1 MPLQIMS
8 LTDAAAERVREI
20 MEDSATPVIGVRV
33 GIKDAGCAGQ
43 SYTLDYVSE
52 PVKGDDHVVDKGVDV
67 YVEPKATLFLLGT
80 VMDFEEDMLK
90 SGFTFKNPNQTGE
103 CGCGESVTLKPADL
117 KALAEAR
124 RPLGASP
131 WRGSLSSFAASMSAA
146 RTPSR
151 CRR

>member
-20 MEDSATPVIGVRV
+20 MAGSDKPVVGVRV

-43 SYTLDYVSE
+43 SYTLDYVGA
-52 PVKGDDHVVDKGVDV
+52 PMPGDDHVIDKGVDV

-80 VMDFEEDMLK
+80 VMDFEEDTLK

-103 CGCGESVTLKPADL
+103 CGCGESVQLQPADL

-124 RPLGASP
+124 Q
-131 WRGSLSSFAASMSAA
+131 SA
-146 RTPSR
+146 
-151 CRR
+151 

>member
-1 MPLQIMS
+1 MPLPIMS

-20 MEDSATPVIGVRV
+20 MDDSATPVVGVRV

-43 SYTLDYVSE
+43 SYTLNYVSS
-52 PVKGDDHVVDKGVDV
+52 PVPGDDHVVDKGVDV

-103 CGCGESVTLKPADL
+103 CGCGGGRTLNPADL
-117 KALAEAR
+117 KVLAEAR
-124 RPLGASP
+124 AH
-131 WRGSLSSFAASMSAA
+131 
-146 RTPSR
+146 
-151 CRR
+151 